1 MPTMAANPMTPWY
14 HGTIMDPEGSHGWGG
29 GPGDGGAA
37 GLEAGASIT
46 NIRNEIRNGISH

>member
-1 MPTMAANPMTPWY
+1 MTPWY

-37 GLEAGASIT
+37 GLEAGAHLLSAKVPLRIFVMH
-46 NIRNEIRNGISH
+46 SKYS